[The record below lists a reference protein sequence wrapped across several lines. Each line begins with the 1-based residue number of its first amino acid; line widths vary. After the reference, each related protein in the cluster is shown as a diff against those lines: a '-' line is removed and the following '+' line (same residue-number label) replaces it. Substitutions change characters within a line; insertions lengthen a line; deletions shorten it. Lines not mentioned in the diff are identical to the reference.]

1 MSSPFHGLLLVNKE
15 PGGTSHDIVAQVRR
29 IIGTRSVGHAGTLDP
44 LAGGLMVLLVGE
56 GTKLSNYIL
65 EGDKAYHAQARLG
78 VTTNTL
84 DVTGEVLQTRP
95 VNVSEDQ
102 IRAAAAE
109 LVGEFEWEVP
119 LFSAI
124 KVQGKALHKYA
135 RDGEEVARPMKKMK
149 FWDVKTSEFQ
159 GEHFSIDMTC
169 SKGSY
174 VRSWIQKIGEKL
186 ECGASMSALVRT
198 GSFPYLLS
206 QAATLEEVDEAWR
219 AGKEHSAFI
228 SMEQALPGVKKIRI
242 KGPDQ
247 ALLLNGQISHDL
259 RSLLISQ
266 VRPGVD
272 ELIQVQSV
280 GNQLLALVGLDPQR
294 GFVIRRGFRYDQQ
307 A

>member
-95 VNVSEDQ
+95 VKVSEDQ

-135 RDGEEVARPMKKMK
+135 REGEEVARPLKKMK

-186 ECGASMSALVRT
+186 ECGAAMSALVRT

-206 QAATLEEVDEAWR
+206 QAATLEEIDQAWR